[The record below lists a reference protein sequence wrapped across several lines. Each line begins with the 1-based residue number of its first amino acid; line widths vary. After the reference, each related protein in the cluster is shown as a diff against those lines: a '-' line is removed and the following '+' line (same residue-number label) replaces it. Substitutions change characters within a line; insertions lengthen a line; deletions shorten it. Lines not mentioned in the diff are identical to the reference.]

1 MGGDGGSGGGMMS
14 EATAMAD
21 RDEDFNTRYASFR
34 GWQLATQRVKPIAR
48 QTAQLN
54 LAGMVTAQKLTTTT
68 QVVDELLARLLNV
81 TAHPQDRARLISFL
95 STELGTD
102 QIAVA
107 QTYLEEPLR
116 LLVHL
121 IMSLPE
127 YQLG

>member
-1 MGGDGGSGGGMMS
+1 
-14 EATAMAD
+14 MAD

-34 GWQLATQRVKPIAR
+34 GWQLATQRVKPITR
-48 QTAQLN
+48 HTAQLS
-54 LAGMVTAQKLTTTT
+54 LVGLVKAQKLATTT
-68 QVVDELLARLLNV
+68 QVVDALLARLLNV
-81 TAHPQDRARLISFL
+81 TAHSEDRARLISFL
-95 STELGTD
+95 NTELGTE

>member
-1 MGGDGGSGGGMMS
+1 
-14 EATAMAD
+14 MAD

-48 QTAQLN
+48 HTARVN
-54 LAGMVTAQKLTTTT
+54 LAGLVVAKNLTTTT
-68 QVVDELLARLLNV
+68 QVVDDLLARFLTV
-81 TAHPQDRARLISFL
+81 AAHPQDRTRLISFL
-95 STELGTD
+95 DTELGTD